1 MCDTVTT
8 SGPFVDRNPA
18 EPLRRAV
25 VSQDVAT
32 ILIVEADEPMRRE
45 LATLET
51 PHALVIVE
59 SAQKAWSLVEAG
71 FSFDDVIY
79 FADPVA
85 ETLLYSAAVDHETE
99 LTAYAWAA

>member
-1 MCDTVTT
+1 
-8 SGPFVDRNPA
+8 
-18 EPLRRAV
+18 
-25 VSQDVAT
+25 VAT